1 MSTLTLDFR
10 NENTL
15 WGSVITETL
24 VRVGIS
30 QVVVSPGSRSTPLTM
45 ALAAHEGME
54 TIPVLDE
61 RSAAFFALGLARQS
75 GRPVGLVCTSGSAAA
90 NYLPA
95 IVEASES
102 GVPLLVLTADRPP
115 EMRACASG
123 QTIDQQK
130 LYGDYGAF
138 YHELAVPGATLEL
151 LSYLRQTVVHAAERT
166 LLPQRG
172 VVHLNVPFRDP
183 LTPEENGTAAPMK
196 AVINETFFAHLQPVD
211 LVGMG
216 QSKVWQRPTT
226 TRGLIV
232 AGPEMSRNP
241 RRYAQIISELSVSLG
256 WPILADGVSPL
267 RNFPTK
273 EAVVIGAYDTILRN
287 EKRGRDLVPRYV
299 LCLGSWPTSKVLRG
313 WLEQSGA
320 EIVLVTDR
328 IDNRDCLH
336 GRTRHMR
343 VPVEMLATKPT
354 KAPDGSYAKLW
365 HEAHLKVMSALNEAQ
380 RPHTNFEG
388 DIAPTLARALPAG
401 TPMYVASSMAIRDL
415 EYFWPVS
422 DQGVLMYFNR
432 GANGIDG
439 TLSTAL
445 GVAHRNQP
453 SVLLTGDLAF
463 LHDSNGLLLR
473 AKFVGSLTVVLIN
486 NSGGGIFEHLPV
498 AQFEPPFEE
507 YFATPQAVDFAKL
520 CAAHQ
525 VEHIVVRDLGHLGE
539 LVTLLPSEGIRVL
552 EVVTDRKRDATFRK
566 TLFRQAADQLN

>member
-1 MSTLTLDFR
+1 MSMLTLDFR

-15 WGSVITETL
+15 WGSVVAETL
-24 VRVGIS
+24 ARLGIT

-45 ALAAHEGME
+45 AFAAHERIE
-54 TIPVLDE
+54 AIPVLDE
-61 RSAAFFALGLARQS
+61 RSAAFFALGMARQS
-75 GRPVGLVCTSGSAAA
+75 NRPVVLVCTSGSAAA

-115 EMRACASG
+115 EMRDCASG

-130 LYGDYGAF
+130 IYGDYVAF
-138 YHELAVPGATLEL
+138 YHELAVPGASLDL
-151 LSYLRQTVVHAAERT
+151 LRYLRQTVAHAVERT
-166 LLPQRG
+166 CLPQPS

-183 LTPEENGTAAPMK
+183 LTPVENGVAAPMK
-196 AVINETFFAHLQPVD
+196 SEIDQAFFAHLKPIGFS
-211 LVGMG
+211 GMSG
-216 QSKVWQRPTT
+216 TKVWQRPTT

-232 AGPEMSRNP
+232 AGPEMSRDP
-241 RRYAQIISELSVSLG
+241 VRYAEIVSDLSVNLG

-267 RNFPTK
+267 RNFSTG
-273 EAVVIGAYDTILRN
+273 EAAVIGAYDTILRN
-287 EKRGRDLVPRYV
+287 EKKARDLVPRYV

-320 EIVLVTDR
+320 EIVLVTER
-328 IDNRDCLH
+328 MDNRDCLH

-343 VPVEMLATKPT
+343 VPVETLVSDLKKTVDT
-354 KAPDGSYAKLW
+354 TYVQLW
-365 HEAHLKVMSALNEAQ
+365 SESEDVSTSVLRESD
-380 RPHTNFEG
+380 RPHANFEG
-388 DIAPTLARALPAG
+388 DIAPTLARVLPAG
-401 TPMYVASSMAIRDL
+401 TPMYVASSMAIRDV

-422 DQGVLMYFNR
+422 NDGVQMYFNR

-445 GVAHRNQP
+445 GVAHGNKP

-463 LHDSNGLLLR
+463 LHDGNGLMLR
-473 AKFVGSLTVVLIN
+473 EKFVGSLTVVLIN

-498 AQFEPPFEE
+498 AQFNPPFEV
-507 YFATPQAVDFAKL
+507 YFATPQSVDFAKL

-525 VEHIVVRDLGHLGE
+525 VEHISVRDLAHLGE
-539 LVTLLPSEGIRVL
+539 LVAHLPVKGIRVL
-552 EVVTDRKRDATFRK
+552 EITTDRKRDAAFRRK
-566 TLFRQAADQLN
+566 LFTQAAAKLA